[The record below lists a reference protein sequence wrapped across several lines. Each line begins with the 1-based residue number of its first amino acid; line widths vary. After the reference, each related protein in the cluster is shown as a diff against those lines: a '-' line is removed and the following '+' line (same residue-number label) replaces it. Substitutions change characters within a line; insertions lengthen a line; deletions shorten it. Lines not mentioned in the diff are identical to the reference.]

1 MQEFLKIL
9 KRFIPPYKTNLVLTF
24 LYHFL
29 SAVFAVFS
37 VGLMIPILEILFGM
51 AEDVNTQVP
60 WALSPDSITHNL
72 YYYLTLFKNAY
83 GAGLSLLMVGLLVT
97 FGTFLKVGFAY
108 LGAWQTVYIRNN
120 VVRDL
125 RQQIYARILKLA
137 HCPHRRNDLHY

>member
-29 SAVFAVFS
+29 SCVCRFS

-60 WALSPDSITHNL
+60 GHSVPIRLPTTSI
-72 YYYLTLFKNAY
+72 
-83 GAGLSLLMVGLLVT
+83 
-97 FGTFLKVGFAY
+97 
-108 LGAWQTVYIRNN
+108 I
-120 VVRDL
+120 
-125 RQQIYARILKLA
+125 I
-137 HCPHRRNDLHY
+137 